1 VCVLVDISNHVRLL
15 AFSTTIA
22 APCAHALAVAL
33 MRGVQALHPHL
44 SHRLVCVLVGILN
57 HVRTLLFFMTVTAPC
72 AHTLAVAI
80 MQGMYV

>member
-1 VCVLVDISNHVRLL
+1 MCVLVDISNHVRLL

-33 MRGVQALHPHL
+33 MRGVQAFHPHL

-57 HVRTLLFFMTVTAPC
+57 HVRMLAFSMTIAAPC
-72 AHTLAVAI
+72 AHDLAVEI
-80 MQGMYV
+80 I